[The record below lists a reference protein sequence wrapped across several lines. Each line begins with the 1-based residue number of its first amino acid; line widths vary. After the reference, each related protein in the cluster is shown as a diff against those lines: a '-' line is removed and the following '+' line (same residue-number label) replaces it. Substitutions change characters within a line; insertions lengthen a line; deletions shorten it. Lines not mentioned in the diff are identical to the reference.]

1 MTQTQSQTEP
11 TVVVE
16 DDRTGMSPKT
26 LERAVLDHLFYTCSK
41 DLPHATMHDLYRA
54 MAHAV
59 RDRLVHRWIHTMRAY
74 REQDVKRAYY
84 LSAEFLLGRALAL
97 GAGRGILVLFRR
109 HGSSR
114 IVLDRRQR
122 PSSAP
127 RPDAPAHRVTKV
139 RL

>member
-84 LSAEFLLGRALAL
+84 LSAEFLLGRAL
-97 GAGRGILVLFRR
+97 
-109 HGSSR
+109 HGC
-114 IVLDRRQR
+114 
-122 PSSAP
+122 SAP
-127 RPDAPAHRVTKV
+127 LRHVAIRVDEKTLGDFYQDSYHD
-139 RL
+139 R